1 VSHTIR
7 DWVTAAPDARQK
19 ELRQAVHTVLL
30 AVASFRQ
37 AGLEAVMKGGILL
50 AVEYDGDRYTKDV
63 DFSTR
68 ARLAEVPPE
77 RFESVLNAALA
88 AASERLDY
96 GLNCRVQSR
105 ELIPPGEE
113 RTWPTLRLS
122 VGYAPIND
130 ERRHKRL
137 ARGQSADV
145 LAVEI
150 SYNEVIT
157 GSEWIAFGDGLEVEA
172 STLVDLVAEK
182 YRAMLQQPVR
192 KRVRRQDAYD
202 LYCLLESHGE
212 ELERVRAAVRDALI
226 RKSEGRG
233 IEVRPDSLR
242 DPEVERR
249 SRAEYPQLA
258 AEIRRPLPE
267 FDEVYERVRTY
278 YERMWPSEPEDRPDR

>member
-1 VSHTIR
+1 
-7 DWVTAAPDARQK
+7 
-19 ELRQAVHTVLL
+19 
-30 AVASFRQ
+30 
-37 AGLEAVMKGGILL
+37 
-50 AVEYDGDRYTKDV
+50 
-63 DFSTR
+63 
-68 ARLAEVPPE
+68 
-77 RFESVLNAALA
+77 
-88 AASERLDY
+88 
-96 GLNCRVQSR
+96 
-105 ELIPPGEE
+105 
-113 RTWPTLRLS
+113 
-122 VGYAPIND
+122 
-130 ERRHKRL
+130 
-137 ARGQSADV
+137 V